1 MCLWYIVLSVPTL
14 PNFAA
19 YTQLEHRL
27 SIPYPWVDQGPVP
40 ADQVL
45 ILRIGFK
52 LPNLADFDRQVLES
66 STPCNYNY
74 GNKIKLLL
82 DPAKD
87 AVNDV
92 LRWFNTFGITATH
105 DHQWLTLNLKWPK
118 CHVYSNLTTKNAI
131 IRALSYSVPN
141 ILVPFLNVVFPGA
154 SFDGNPSHPALPS
167 TTAPPLKGADCNR
180 QVTPACL
187 QQLYGIPTEKASP
200 RPDNVI
206 AVAQFGEQ
214 FANHVDLDLFA
225 ATFHPDVNPRPKFTK
240 NFVDGNK
247 NIQDPAKTGVEVNLD
262 IQYTA
267 GLVVNVSNVFVSVGE
282 SLDILTSLVNYLIK
296 QNPPLCVLSLSY
308 AFDEYVMSSCPW
320 VTAAVGATTGQIETA
335 ATLPAGTFSNYFHTA
350 DYQQNAVN
358 SYLKQLGNTQ
368 DGLFN
373 RSSRDFPDI
382 SAQGENIAIVLS
394 GNITSIAGTAA
405 STPLVAS
412 IVALLNDRL
421 LAKMGLLGFLNPLIY
436 TRPNIWNDVTTGTNP
451 SCSTTGFPAMVG
463 WDPVTGM
470 GTPNFDK
477 WAKALGV

>member
-1 MCLWYIVLSVPTL
+1 MALNTL
-14 PNFAA
+14 VK
-19 YTQLEHRL
+19 TE
-27 SIPYPWVDQGPVP
+27 
-40 ADQVL
+40 
-45 ILRIGFK
+45 
-52 LPNLADFDRQVLES
+52 
-66 STPCNYNY
+66 
-74 GNKIKLLL
+74 
-82 DPAKD
+82 
-87 AVNDV
+87 
-92 LRWFNTFGITATH
+92 
-105 DHQWLTLNLKWPK
+105 

-308 AFDEYVMSSCPW
+308 AFDEYVMSRSE
-320 VTAAVGATTGQIETA
+320 VKT
-335 ATLPAGTFSNYFHTA
+335 

>member
-1 MCLWYIVLSVPTL
+1 AYSELEVAQLNTL
-14 PNFAA
+14 VK
-19 YTQLEHRL
+19 TE
-27 SIPYPWVDQGPVP
+27 
-40 ADQVL
+40 
-45 ILRIGFK
+45 
-52 LPNLADFDRQVLES
+52 
-66 STPCNYNY
+66 
-74 GNKIKLLL
+74 
-82 DPAKD
+82 
-87 AVNDV
+87 
-92 LRWFNTFGITATH
+92 
-105 DHQWLTLNLKWPK
+105 

-200 RPDNVI
+200 RPDNGI

-225 ATFHPDVNPRPKFTK
+225 ATFHSDVNPRPKFTK

-247 NIQDPAKTGVEVNLD
+247 NIQDPAKTGVEANLD

-282 SLDILTSLVNYLIK
+282 SLDIPTSLVNYLIK
-296 QNPPLCVLSLSY
+296 QNPPLCVPSLSY
-308 AFDEYVMSSCPW
+308 AFDERRCGWPAKQYLHKIRANLPPSCPW
-320 VTAAVGATTGQIETA
+320 VTAAVGATTGQIVTTA
-335 ATLPAGTFSNYFHTA
+335 ALPAGAFSSYFHTA

-358 SYLKQLGNTQ
+358 SYLKQLGNTH

-373 RSSRDFPDI
+373 RSGRDFPDI

-394 GNITSIAGTAA
+394 GNITSIADTSA

-436 TRPNIWNDVTTGTNP
+436 TRPNIWNDVTMGTNP

-463 WDPVTGM
+463 WDPVTGI

-477 WAKALGV
+477 WAKALVV